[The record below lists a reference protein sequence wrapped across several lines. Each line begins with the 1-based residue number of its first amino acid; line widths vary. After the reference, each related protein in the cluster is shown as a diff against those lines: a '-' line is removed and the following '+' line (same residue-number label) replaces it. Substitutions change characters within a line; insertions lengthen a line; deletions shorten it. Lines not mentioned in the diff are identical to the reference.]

1 VADVVVDASVWVSR
15 LVAADVHYARTR
27 RWFERVDRRG
37 GLFVTPA
44 LALPELCGAI
54 ARRTGAAHLAEQA
67 LRRVLALPGLR
78 IALLDAELAEH
89 AATLAA
95 RLALRGADAI
105 YVALAGRLGLP
116 LVSWDREQRTRA
128 IGTIEV
134 VVPSP

>member
-15 LVAADVHYARTR
+15 LVSADVHHARTR
-27 RWFERVDRRG
+27 RWFAREDRRG

-44 LALPELCGAI
+44 LALPELSGAI
-54 ARRTGAAHLAEQA
+54 ARRTGAAQLAEQA
-67 LRRVLALPGLR
+67 VRRVLALPGLR
-78 IALLDAELAEH
+78 VAPLDADLAEH

-116 LVSWDREQRTRA
+116 LVSWDREQRARA
-128 IGTIEV
+128 AGTIEV
-134 VVPSP
+134 AAPA